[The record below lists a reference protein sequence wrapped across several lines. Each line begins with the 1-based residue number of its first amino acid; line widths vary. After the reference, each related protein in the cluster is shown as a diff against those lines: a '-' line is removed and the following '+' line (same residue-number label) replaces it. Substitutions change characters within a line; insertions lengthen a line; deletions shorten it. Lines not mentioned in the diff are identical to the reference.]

1 MKREGRKTTAGV
13 GPGAKRRGR
22 LLHYNRSRA
31 GTRAGEMNDKPV
43 SGPQRSGGPETGK
56 QRQTT
61 AGEARPK
68 PNEGGGGGKALLK
81 WRRKFG
87 AR

>member
-1 MKREGRKTTAGV
+1 
-13 GPGAKRRGR
+13 
-22 LLHYNRSRA
+22 
-31 GTRAGEMNDKPV
+31 MNDKPV